1 MWSSNWLVRCE
12 SIIYYYFDS
21 FDELNVI
28 RFILS
33 FEFGKGR
40 NRQWMNEE
48 SESKKKNLEQM
59 KNRTRECQSC
69 MHWPLRQVQY
79 STVEKV
85 HKQWLNS
92 SQKCKIANHGQ
103 NNALM
108 IKNQEPT
115 RTACNCYST
124 SLVIAC
130 LNQESNPF
138 FFPLTFFHKT

>member
-103 NNALM
+103 NNWWSR
-108 IKNQEPT
+108 IKNLRALHVPDLL
-115 RTACNCYST
+115 RAFSSVLT
-124 SLVIAC
+124 SA
-130 LNQESNPF
+130 SDF
-138 FFPLTFFHKT
+138 